1 MFPQHCVQSDN
12 HNYLILLR
20 PATFVWQRENEGLNS
35 PEEKYIK
42 KTTYHHSLSLDL
54 LFTKLFLFFYFLL
67 RREHWKHKRDCYLW
81 QSSTTWTYPIY
92 PPQAISS
99 SSSWVTVSTMLSS
112 FHPSSYL
119 RHSLLL
125 QKAQTC

>member
-1 MFPQHCVQSDN
+1 YKAWALTAGLFFPRPPARGSKGQTG
-12 HNYLILLR
+12 LLLWLLR
-20 PATFVWQRENEGLNS
+20 L
-35 PEEKYIK
+35 
-42 KTTYHHSLSLDL
+42 KT
-54 LFTKLFLFFYFLL
+54 FLL
-67 RREHWKHKRDCYLW
+67 DCKSVRRIACIHYLLWREHWKHKRDCYLW

-92 PPQAISS
+92 PPPQAISS
-99 SSSWVTVSTMLSS
+99 SSSWETVSTMLSS